1 VYGLAFS
8 PDGKHL
14 ATSGEDGIVQVYT
27 LDIGELLDLA
37 RTRVTRTLTPDECQ
51 RYFQSPACPPLP

>member
-37 RTRVTRTLTPDECQ
+37 RTRALTPDECQ
-51 RYFQSPACPPLP
+51 RYFQSQACPPLP